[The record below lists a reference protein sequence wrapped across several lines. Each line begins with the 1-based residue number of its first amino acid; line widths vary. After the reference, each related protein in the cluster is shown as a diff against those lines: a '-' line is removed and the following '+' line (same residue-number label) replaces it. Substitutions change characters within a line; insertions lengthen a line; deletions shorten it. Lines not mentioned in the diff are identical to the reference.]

1 MRVIEYREQLLEA
14 RYADRHVEKIAAV
27 VIPHFSQMAP
37 CRLKKLNEQRIRSR
51 SDWKS
56 RIPILSLTADATK
69 GGEGKAAA
77 AGADVY
83 MTKPFKVDCLIAAVK
98 ILAQC
103 GRALRQNTRQAVHR
117 GRGRNTA
124 SEWRMCCGI

>member
-14 RYADRHVEKIAAV
+14 RYADRQVEKIAAV
-27 VIPHFSQMAP
+27 VPHFSQMAP

-69 GGEGKAAA
+69 GGEAAA

-103 GRALRQNTRQAVHR
+103 GRALRQNTRQAAHR